1 MSSLKKNVLI
11 VDDDFDF
18 VEMNRLVLE
27 NNGYEVSVAYN
38 GKECLDKVQSKK
50 PDLIILDVMM
60 TTGDEGFDVS
70 RDLRNSEQTKNIPI
84 LMVTSINDTVP
95 FKFEPDETWLP
106 VDDFLEKPVEPE
118 QLLDKVSK
126 ILAFFEGSRASFRT
140 VQL

>member
-1 MSSLKKNVLI
+1 MNVKKNILV
-11 VDDDFDF
+11 VDDDPDF
-18 VEMNRLVLE
+18 VEINKSVLE
-27 NNGYEVSVAYN
+27 KNGYAVTVAYT
-38 GKECLDKVQSKK
+38 GQEGLKKIRSQK

-60 TTGDEGFDVS
+60 TTRDEGFEVS
-70 RDLRNSEQTKNIPI
+70 RDLRNSEQTKTIPI

-126 ILAFFEGSRASFRT
+126 MLAFFEGLRPSFRT
-140 VQL
+140 V